1 MMIDQMNGGKR
12 MREHLNIA
20 IDGPS
25 GAGKSTLAKAV
36 ANALQIRY
44 LDTGS
49 MYRAMALFA
58 MRRGISVSDEAG
70 LKTIL
75 DDADIRVRYDT
86 RGQRVL
92 IGEED
97 VTDVL
102 RTQELAMGAST
113 VSAHPCVRE
122 KLAELQREVG
132 RNYDVVMDGRD
143 ITTNVLPNT
152 KHKFF
157 VTASPEIRAE
167 RRLKELRARGSMQET
182 YEQVLADIKLRDHND
197 STRAYMPL
205 RQTEDAMRIDTSEMT
220 IDEALS
226 ALLRAVAEKQDRS
239 E

>member
-1 MMIDQMNGGKR
+1 MS
-12 MREHLNIA
+12 EHLNIA

-36 ANALQIRY
+36 ASALQIRY

-58 MRRGISVSDEAG
+58 TRHGVAVNDEAG
-70 LKTIL
+70 LRSIL
-75 DDADIRVRYDT
+75 DDADIRVKYDE

-92 IGEED
+92 IGDED
-97 VTDVL
+97 VTDLL

-113 VSAHPCVRE
+113 VSAHPCVRQ

-143 ITTNVLPNT
+143 ITTNVLPHT

-157 VTASPEIRAE
+157 VTASPEVRAE
-167 RRLKELRARGSMQET
+167 RRLNELRARGSLQET

-205 RQTEDAMRIDTSEMT
+205 RQTEDSLRIDTSEMS
-220 IDEALS
+220 IDEALTT
-226 ALLRAVAEKQDRS
+226 LLKSIADKQDR
-239 E
+239 

>member
-1 MMIDQMNGGKR
+1 MD
-12 MREHLNIA
+12 EHLNIA

-36 ANALQIRY
+36 ANALKIRY

-58 MRRGISVSDEAG
+58 TRRKVSVSDEAG
-70 LKTIL
+70 LKAIL
-75 DDADIRVRYDT
+75 DDADIRVSYDE

-92 IGEED
+92 IGSED

-113 VSAHPCVRE
+113 VSAHPCVRQ

-143 ITTNVLPNT
+143 ITTNVLPHT

-157 VTASPEIRAE
+157 ITASPEVRAE
-167 RRLKELRARGSMQET
+167 RRLKELRARGSTAES

-205 RQTEDAMRIDTSEMT
+205 RQTEDSMRIDTSEMG

-226 ALLRAVAEKQDRS
+226 LLLGAIADKQDR
-239 E
+239 

>member
-1 MMIDQMNGGKR
+1 MTDGKNN
-12 MREHLNIA
+12 MSEHLNIA

-36 ANALQIRY
+36 ASALKIRY

-58 MRRGISVSDEAG
+58 IRRGVSVSDEAG
-70 LKTIL
+70 LRAIL
-75 DDADIRVRYDT
+75 DDTDIRVLYDG

-92 IGEED
+92 IGDED

-143 ITTNVLPNT
+143 ITTNVLPHT

-167 RRLKELRARGSMQET
+167 RRLKELRARGSMAET

-197 STRAYMPL
+197 STRSYMPL
-205 RQTEDAMRIDTSEMT
+205 RQTEDAMRIDTSNMT
-220 IDEALS
+220 IDEAL
-226 ALLRAVAEKQDRS
+226 ALLLGAVAEQQDR
-239 E
+239 

>member
-1 MMIDQMNGGKR
+1 

-25 GAGKSTLAKAV
+25 GSGKSTLAKAV
-36 ANALQIRY
+36 ANALNIRY

-58 MRRGISVSDEAG
+58 IRRGVSVSDEAG

-75 DDADIRVRYDT
+75 DDADIRVHYDE

-97 VTDVL
+97 VTDSL

-122 KLAELQREVG
+122 KLAQLQREVG
-132 RNYDVVMDGRD
+132 RTYDVVMDGRD
-143 ITTNVLPNT
+143 ITTNVLPHT

-167 RRLKELRARGSMQET
+167 RRLKELRSRGSTLET

-205 RQTEDAMRIDTSEMT
+205 RQAQDAMLIDTSEMT
-220 IDEALS
+220 IDEAVTT
-226 ALLRAVAEKQDRS
+226 LLRAVADKQAR
-239 E
+239 

>member
-1 MMIDQMNGGKR
+1 
-12 MREHLNIA
+12 
-20 IDGPS
+20 
-25 GAGKSTLAKAV
+25 
-36 ANALQIRY
+36 
-44 LDTGS
+44 

-58 MRRGISVSDEAG
+58 MRRGVSVSDEAR

-75 DDADIRVRYDT
+75 DDADIRVIYDE

-97 VTDVL
+97 VTDGL

-143 ITTNVLPNT
+143 ITTNVLPHT

-157 VTASPEIRAE
+157 VTARPEVRAE
-167 RRLKELRARGSMQET
+167 RRFKELRARGNTTET

-205 RQTEDAMRIDTSEMT
+205 RQAQDAMRIDTSEMT
-220 IDEALS
+220 IDEAVTT
-226 ALLRAVAEKQDRS
+226 LLRAVADKQAR
-239 E
+239 

>member
-1 MMIDQMNGGKR
+1 MS
-12 MREHLNIA
+12 EHLNIA

-36 ANALQIRY
+36 ANALKIRY

-58 MRRGISVSDEAG
+58 MRRGVRVSDEAG
-70 LKTIL
+70 LQTIL
-75 DDADIRVRYDT
+75 DDADIRVEYDE

-92 IGEED
+92 LGSED
-97 VTDVL
+97 VTESL

-113 VSAHPCVRE
+113 VSAHPCVRQ

-132 RNYDVVMDGRD
+132 RKYDVVMDGRD
-143 ITTNVLPNT
+143 ITTNVLPHT

-157 VTASPEIRAE
+157 VTADPEVRAE
-167 RRLKELRARGSMQET
+167 RRLNELRARGSMQET

-205 RQTEDAMRIDTSEMT
+205 RQTEDAVRIDTSNMT

-226 ALLRAVAEKQDRS
+226 LLLNTIAQRQDR
-239 E
+239 

>member
-1 MMIDQMNGGKR
+1 MS
-12 MREHLNIA
+12 EHLNIA

-36 ANALQIRY
+36 ASALNIRY

-58 MRRGISVSDEAG
+58 MRRGVSVSDEAG
-70 LKTIL
+70 LRTIL
-75 DDADIRVRYDT
+75 DDADIRVSYDA

-92 IGEED
+92 LCGED

-113 VSAHPCVRE
+113 VSAHPCVRQ

-143 ITTNVLPNT
+143 ITTNVLPHT

-157 VTASPEIRAE
+157 VTASPEVRAE

-182 YEQVLADIKLRDHND
+182 YEQVLSDIKLRDHND
-197 STRAYMPL
+197 STRHYMPL

-220 IDEALS
+220 IEESLNLLLS
-226 ALLRAVAEKQDRS
+226 AIVEKQDR
-239 E
+239 

>member
-1 MMIDQMNGGKR
+1 MS
-12 MREHLNIA
+12 EHLNIA

-36 ANALQIRY
+36 ASALQIRY
-44 LDTGS
+44 LDTGA

-58 MRRGISVSDEAG
+58 TRCGVSVNDEAG

-75 DDADIRVRYDT
+75 DDADIRVKYDE

-92 IGEED
+92 LGEED
-97 VTDVL
+97 VTDSL

-143 ITTNVLPNT
+143 ITTNVLPHT

-157 VTASPEIRAE
+157 VTARPEVRAE
-167 RRLKELRARGSMQET
+167 RRLKELRARGNET
-182 YEQVLADIKLRDHND
+182 ESFEQVLADIKLRDHND

-205 RQTEDAMRIDTSEMT
+205 RQTEDSMRIDTSAMGIE
-220 IDEALS
+220 EALS
-226 ALLRAVAEKQDRS
+226 LLLTAIADKQDR
-239 E
+239 

>member
-1 MMIDQMNGGKR
+1 MSERI
-12 MREHLNIA
+12 NIA

-36 ANALQIRY
+36 ACALHIRY

-58 MRRGISVSDEAG
+58 MRRGVSVSDEAG

-75 DDADIRVRYDT
+75 DDADIRVIYDE

-92 IGEED
+92 IGDED
-97 VTDVL
+97 VTDGL

-113 VSAHPCVRE
+113 VSAHPCVRQ

-143 ITTNVLPNT
+143 ITTNVLPHT

-157 VTASPEIRAE
+157 VTARPEVRAE
-167 RRLKELRARGSMQET
+167 RRLKELRSRGNTQET
-182 YEQVLADIKLRDHND
+182 FEQVLADIKLRDHND

-205 RQTEDAMRIDTSEMT
+205 RQTEDAILIDTSDMT
-220 IDEALS
+220 IDEALEL
-226 ALLRAVAEKQDRS
+226 LLRSIADQQDR
-239 E
+239 

>member
-1 MMIDQMNGGKR
+1 MS
-12 MREHLNIA
+12 EHLNIA

-36 ANALQIRY
+36 ASALQIRY
-44 LDTGS
+44 LDTGA

-58 MRRGISVSDEAG
+58 TRRGVSVNDEAG

-75 DDADIRVRYDT
+75 DDADIRVKYDE

-92 IGEED
+92 LGEED
-97 VTDVL
+97 VTDSL

-122 KLAELQREVG
+122 KLAKLQREVG

-143 ITTNVLPNT
+143 ITTNVLPHT

-167 RRLKELRARGSMQET
+167 RRLKELRSRGSTLET

-205 RQTEDAMRIDTSEMT
+205 RQAQDAMRIDTSEMT
-220 IDEALS
+220 IDEAVTT
-226 ALLRAVAEKQDRS
+226 LLRAVADKQAR
-239 E
+239 

>member
-1 MMIDQMNGGKR
+1 MG
-12 MREHLNIA
+12 EHLNIA

-36 ANALQIRY
+36 ASALQIRY

-58 MRRGISVSDEAG
+58 MRRGVSVSDETG
-70 LKTIL
+70 LLTIL
-75 DDADIRVRYDT
+75 DDADIRVSYDE

-92 IGEED
+92 LGTED
-97 VTDVL
+97 VTDML

-113 VSAHPCVRE
+113 VSAHPCVRQ

-143 ITTNVLPNT
+143 ITTNVLPHT

-157 VTASPEIRAE
+157 ITASPEVRAE
-167 RRLKELRARGSMQET
+167 RRLKELRARGSTAES

-205 RQTEDAMRIDTSEMT
+205 RQTEDAMRIDTSSMT
-220 IDEALS
+220 IQEALTT
-226 ALLRAVAEKQDRS
+226 LLNAIAEKQDR
-239 E
+239 

>member
-1 MMIDQMNGGKR
+1 MS
-12 MREHLNIA
+12 EHLNIA

-36 ANALQIRY
+36 ASALKIRY

-58 MRRGISVSDEAG
+58 TRRGVSVSDEAG
-70 LKTIL
+70 LRAIL
-75 DDADIRVRYDT
+75 DDADIRVLYDE

-92 IGEED
+92 IGDED

-122 KLAELQREVG
+122 KLAELQREVE

-143 ITTNVLPNT
+143 ITTNVLPHT

-157 VTASPEIRAE
+157 VTASPEVRAE
-167 RRLKELRARGSMQET
+167 RRLKELRARGSTAET

-205 RQTEDAMRIDTSEMT
+205 RQTEDAMRIDTSDMT
-220 IDEALS
+220 IDEAL
-226 ALLRAVAEKQDRS
+226 ARLLGAVAGQQDRYNAGR
-239 E
+239 

>member
-1 MMIDQMNGGKR
+1 MS
-12 MREHLNIA
+12 EHLNIA

-36 ANALQIRY
+36 ASALKIRY

-70 LKTIL
+70 LRTIL
-75 DDADIRVRYDT
+75 DDADIRVSYDE

-97 VTDVL
+97 VTDML

-143 ITTNVLPNT
+143 ITTNVLQHT

-167 RRLKELRARGSMQET
+167 RRLKELRARGTTQET

-205 RQTEDAMRIDTSEMT
+205 RQTEDAVRIDTSEMT
-220 IDEALS
+220 IDEAL
-226 ALLRAVAEKQDRS
+226 AFLLNTIAEKQDR
-239 E
+239 

>member
-1 MMIDQMNGGKR
+1 MS
-12 MREHLNIA
+12 EHLNIA

-36 ANALQIRY
+36 ANALKIRY

-58 MRRGISVSDEAG
+58 MRRGVSVSDEAG
-70 LKTIL
+70 LQTIL
-75 DDADIRVRYDT
+75 DDADIRVEYDE

-92 IGEED
+92 LGIED
-97 VTDVL
+97 VTESL

-113 VSAHPCVRE
+113 VSAHPCVRQ

-132 RNYDVVMDGRD
+132 RKYDVVMDGRD
-143 ITTNVLPNT
+143 ITTNVLPHT

-157 VTASPEIRAE
+157 VTADPEVRAE
-167 RRLKELRARGSMQET
+167 RRLNELRARGSTQET

-197 STRAYMPL
+197 SSRAYMPL
-205 RQTEDAMRIDTSEMT
+205 RQTEDAMRIDTSNMT

-226 ALLRAVAEKQDRS
+226 LLLNTIAQRQDR
-239 E
+239 

>member
-1 MMIDQMNGGKR
+1 MG
-12 MREHLNIA
+12 EYLNIA

-36 ANALQIRY
+36 ASALQIRY

-58 MRRGISVSDEAG
+58 TRRGVSVSDEPE
-70 LKTIL
+70 LKKIL
-75 DDADIRVRYDT
+75 GDADIHVSYDE

-92 IGEED
+92 LCGED
-97 VTDVL
+97 VTDIL

-113 VSAHPCVRE
+113 VSAHPCVRQ

-143 ITTNVLPNT
+143 ITTNVLPHT

-157 VTASPEIRAE
+157 VTASPEVRAE
-167 RRLKELRARGSMQET
+167 RRLKELRARGNTQET
-182 YEQVLADIKLRDHND
+182 FEQVLADIKLRDHND
-197 STRAYMPL
+197 STRPYMPL
-205 RQTEDAMRIDTSEMT
+205 RQTEDAVRIDTSDMT
-220 IDEALS
+220 IDQAVATLLS
-226 ALLRAVAEKQDRS
+226 AISDQQER
-239 E
+239 

>member
-1 MMIDQMNGGKR
+1 MS
-12 MREHLNIA
+12 EHINIA

-36 ANALQIRY
+36 ANALKIRY

-58 MRRGISVSDEAG
+58 TRRGVSVSDEAG

-75 DDADIRVRYDT
+75 DDADIRVQYDE

-92 IGEED
+92 LGGED
-97 VTDVL
+97 VTDLL

-143 ITTNVLPNT
+143 ITTNVLPHT

-157 VTASPEIRAE
+157 VTADPEVRAE
-167 RRLKELRARGSMQET
+167 RRLKELRARGSTKET

-197 STRAYMPL
+197 STRPYMPL
-205 RQTEDAMRIDTSEMT
+205 RQAEDAIRIDTSRMN

-226 ALLRAVAEKQDRS
+226 LLLDAIAQRQDC
-239 E
+239 

>member
-1 MMIDQMNGGKR
+1 MS
-12 MREHLNIA
+12 EHLNIA

-36 ANALQIRY
+36 ASALQIRY

-58 MRRGISVSDEAG
+58 TRRGVAVTDEPG
-70 LKTIL
+70 LRTIL
-75 DDADIRVRYDT
+75 DDADIRVQYDE

-92 IGEED
+92 IGDED
-97 VTDVL
+97 VTDIL

-143 ITTNVLPNT
+143 ITTNVLPHT

-157 VTASPEIRAE
+157 VTASPEVRAE
-167 RRLKELRARGSMQET
+167 RRLKELRARGSTQET

-205 RQTEDAMRIDTSEMT
+205 RQTEDSLRIDTSEMT
-220 IDEALS
+220 IDEALTT
-226 ALLRAVAEKQDRS
+226 LLNAIADKQDR
-239 E
+239 